1 MAVAITALI
10 VAGCIAYSIFLAP
23 VAVAGVRPGDWILD
37 EANVLD
43 EATEESIQ
51 SYNQSFDSSYG
62 SIIAVATV
70 PSTRGWEMGDYAMEL
85 ATNWTLSQNDL
96 ILLLDTGGQD
106 AYFLEGGNWS
116 TLDCS
121 AMLDEYVATDFFEGD
136 YDSAVLSLF
145 SGMSA
150 WFQANAGGESA
161 VLPGS
166 GSAAP
171 GGAYD
176 GASSGGGASAVGWV
190 VLGLMVI
197 VLIFLFLASAERA
210 RYRTWHRQYGSVPNP
225 TVLFVPIFPWH
236 RPGSRWFHRMQRRPP
251 PPPPRRGPRGPR
263 GPGGPDWPG
272 GFGGGF
278 GGPGRGGGFGAGR
291 GGGFGTGRG
300 GGFGSRGGGFGGH
313 GGGFGGGGFGGGSGG
328 GFGGGRGGGF
338 GS

>member
-23 VAVAGVRPGDWILD
+23 VAVAGVQPGDWVLD
-37 EANVLD
+37 EANVL
-43 EATEESIQ
+43 AKTTEESIQ
-51 SYNQSFDSSYG
+51 SYNQSFDSNYG

-70 PSTRGWEMGDYAMEL
+70 PSTRGWDMGDYAMEL
-85 ATNWTLSQNDL
+85 ATDWTLSQNDL
-96 ILLLDTGGQD
+96 ILLLDIGGQD

-121 AMLDEYVATDFFEGD
+121 AMLDEYMAADFFDGD

-150 WFQANAGGESA
+150 WFQANAGGETSI
-161 VLPGS
+161 LPGS
-166 GSAAP
+166 GSGTT
-171 GGAYD
+171 GGTYD
-176 GASSGGGASAVGWV
+176 GAYTGGGASAAGWV

-197 VLIFLFLASAERA
+197 VLLFLFLASAERA
-210 RYRTWHRQYGSVPNP
+210 RYRTWYRQYGSAPNP

-236 RPGSRWFHRMQRRPP
+236 RPGSRWFHRMQHRP
-251 PPPPRRGPRGPR
+251 PPPPRRGPRGPH
-263 GPGGPDWPG
+263 GPGG
-272 GFGGGF
+272 GFGGG
-278 GGPGRGGGFGAGR
+278 GRGGFSGPSR
-291 GGGFGTGRG
+291 GGGFGTGRGSGSGSNRG

-328 GFGGGRGGGF
+328 GFGGSRSRGGGF